1 MDHLE
6 LRPLDVLT
14 SSSPKI
20 EMWLVVVSRVEALH
34 DVGLFLFSPLTKF
47 GISQESAKSSDF
59 ANYRFQDIANTFG
72 FPDETLHLE
81 LVL

>member
-1 MDHLE
+1 M
-6 LRPLDVLT
+6 
-14 SSSPKI
+14 
-20 EMWLVVVSRVEALH
+20 EALH